1 MTGLQPA
8 GLPHSEIAGS
18 IVICTSPALI
28 AAYHVLLRL
37 REPRHPPSALAYFLF
52 PCTYLPCGMCRID
65 ISLKLALFL
74 LLYCFVVHHV
84 KDLLF
89 NDLLSLKGLKIIDFL
104 SYFCGE

>member
-1 MTGLQPA
+1 
-8 GLPHSEIAGS
+8 
-18 IVICTSPALI
+18 
-28 AAYHVLLRL
+28 
-37 REPRHPPSALAYFLF
+37 
-52 PCTYLPCGMCRID
+52 MCRID